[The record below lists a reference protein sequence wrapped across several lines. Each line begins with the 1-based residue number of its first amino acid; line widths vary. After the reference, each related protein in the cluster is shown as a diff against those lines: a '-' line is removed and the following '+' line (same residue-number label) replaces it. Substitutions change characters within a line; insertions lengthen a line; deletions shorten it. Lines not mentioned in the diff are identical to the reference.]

1 MRRILFA
8 SLVAA
13 LGLGTII
20 TAAQAP
26 NTLTDAEKKDGWK
39 LLFDGSTT
47 NGWRGFNK
55 DSVPAGWKVVD
66 GALTRVDKAG
76 DLITTDKYA
85 DFDLTFEWR
94 IAKNGNSGVFYHVA
108 EAPDLDTVYRTGP
121 EYQLIDNEGHPD
133 AKNGPDRWAGANY
146 ALNAPTKSETK
157 PIGEWNQSRIV
168 VKGPHVEHWLNG
180 TKVVDYELWSPDWKA
195 RVEKSKFKTMPR
207 YGMEKT
213 GYIAL
218 QDHGNEVAFRNMKIK
233 VLGGR
238 ESTN

>member
-13 LGLGTII
+13 IGFGAII
-20 TAAQAP
+20 TAADAP
-26 NTLTDAEKKDGWK
+26 NTLTAAEKKDGWK
-39 LLFDGSTT
+39 LLFDGTTT
-47 NGWRGFNK
+47 NGWRGFKK
-55 DSVPAGWKVVD
+55 DTVPAGWKAVD

-146 ALNAPTKSETK
+146 ALNAPTKSETR

-180 TKVVDYELWSPDWKA
+180 TKVVEYELWSPDWKA
-195 RVEKSKFKTMPR
+195 RVAKSKFNTMPR

-233 VLGGR
+233 VLGGH